1 MIRFCC
7 VFQYTKQRDALEES
21 TPYNGNQLTFA
32 SSPAPRLKSM
42 ENLTAGNRPSR
53 ECPLARRSTHAAT
66 LVNEQRI
73 VWCLFTVLVHLFD
86 GRKPIEK
93 PCLFSGTTWRILAW
107 CHKGADPQRSPAV
120 AAASS
125 RRFVTKADPN
135 ELHWNQRLPDSGWH
149 CKVLSSSGPFWRG
162 KLIGRFPVLRCT
174 TSRLWTGITTKL
186 RVPG

>member
-1 MIRFCC
+1 MVIRFCC
-7 VFQYTKQRDALEES
+7 VVQCTKQRDALEES
-21 TPYNGNQLTFA
+21 TPYNGIQLTFA

-42 ENLTAGNRPSR
+42 VNLTAGNRPSR

-125 RRFVTKADPN
+125 VEDSWLRRIQMNF
-135 ELHWNQRLPDSGWH
+135 
-149 CKVLSSSGPFWRG
+149 
-162 KLIGRFPVLRCT
+162 
-174 TSRLWTGITTKL
+174 TGIKDFQT
-186 RVPG
+186 RVDIARFSVLQGLFEETSWLGGSQCWGALPQDFGLE